1 MRRGRITPVPSSR
14 IFNDFSD
21 STKYIFQASSD
32 FLRWQTHHHW
42 KERACGFP
50 FVYSASRFNSFCPRN
65 RCRKLTSSLNRVY
78 QVSNPLYRC
87 FSRHLCSLGVGRVSS
102 LENNTRWSS
111 LTEYLRVCEFVGGC
125 IGNLRDFGFRR
136 RGFKPHVRWNTST
149 TWTSITEDIDSEE

>member
-1 MRRGRITPVPSSR
+1 M
-14 IFNDFSD
+14 
-21 STKYIFQASSD
+21 
-32 FLRWQTHHHW
+32 
-42 KERACGFP
+42 
-50 FVYSASRFNSFCPRN
+50 
-65 RCRKLTSSLNRVY
+65 SSLNRVY

-111 LTEYLRVCEFVGGC
+111 LTEHLRVCEFVGGC

-149 TWTSITEDIDSEE
+149 TWTNITEDMDSELGTARCCYDHSNAVGLKLKPKVSTYEEQYKNSICYTDRQARSLDEL